1 MEMTY
6 VDGAKEFDIPVK
18 KIYEFNR
25 QKNRAKKAEK
35 KPVAETENKVVIE
48 TESDSTAAETENKVV
63 IETESESTSAEIE
76 NKVVV
81 EAETEST
88 AAETENTSVT
98 GAETI
103 TVKESK
109 PAFEQSTLPME
120 IQQLII
126 DHRKKHPD
134 HGFKRISDQLKG
146 DHLVVVRRKQIRKV
160 LKAHGLL
167 ETNDSSFDQEE
178 PAKGTRRFEA
188 SYAGELYQMDV
199 SYVYLT
205 GIPVLY
211 LVAVIDDY
219 SRYCVGAELCHDH
232 RGDTVIGVFHNACIR
247 HGKPRKLL
255 TDQGTE
261 FYSWSEKQTLFQEYL
276 DENKIEHIVCDP
288 HSPQTQGKIE
298 RLFQTIK
305 RECFGR
311 IRFNGYGDALQGL
324 ADYIRNYNYGRPHQ
338 GIAGFRPA
346 DRFHGI
352 IGERSRI
359 EAELAGKE
367 LDFSKGYCIFK
378 VQDHC
383 VSVVSSG
390 EGIQV
395 MLDGKL
401 LQEANP

>member
-1 MEMTY
+1 MGEKIDRKKLEEIVAKIRELGMTY
-6 VDGAKEFDIPVK
+6 IDGAKEFGIPVRR
-18 KIYEFNR
+18 IYEFNR
-25 QKNRAKKAEK
+25 QRNRKKRVESAS
-35 KPVAETENKVVIE
+35 VTENKVAVQIENEPVE
-48 TESDSTAAETENKVV
+48 TESKPVTGETETKTIPAN
-63 IETESESTSAEIE
+63 ESASA
-76 NKVVV
+76 
-81 EAETEST
+81 S
-88 AAETENTSVT
+88 
-98 GAETI
+98 
-103 TVKESK
+103 
-109 PAFEQSTLPME
+109 AFDQSPLPVE

-126 DHRKKHPD
+126 DHRKEHPD

-146 DHLVVVRRKQIRKV
+146 DHLVVVSRKQIRQV

-167 ETNDSSFDQEE
+167 ESNDSSFDRKE

-199 SYVYLT
+199 SYIYLT

-232 RGDTVIGVFHNACIR
+232 RGDTVIGVLHNACIR
-247 HGKPRKLL
+247 NGKPRKLL

-261 FYSWSEKQTLFQEYL
+261 FYSWSRRQTLFQEYL
-276 DENKIEHIVCDP
+276 DEHKIEHIVCDP

-305 RECFGR
+305 RECFGK
-311 IRFNGYGDALQGL
+311 IRFNSYGEARQGL
-324 ADYIRNYNYGRPHQ
+324 ADYIRDYNYGRPHQ

-346 DRFHGI
+346 DRFHGV

-367 LDFSKGYCIFK
+367 VDFSKGYCIFK

-383 VSVVSSG
+383 VSVVGSG

-401 LQEANP
+401 LREVER